1 MSIWI
6 SGGMLWLCLGMT
18 PTPEFISSRMSQAT
32 SQAQSHVRK
41 PLLLLGRSWAAN
53 GGGLS
58 PGPLRCSSEGCWCW
72 LLKDAARCGF
82 VLGAVSH
89 LHGWTPTQ
97 PPRAIAL
104 TNSAVK
110 RVHSIPL
117 ADINMCW
124 CLSFMKTNEQRY
136 LLLQPLSVHGSEVCR
151 QKQQLPA
158 PCRHVSSLCQAMSD
172 QNQPLALR
180 CEKARQCP
188 RSPLKR
194 SRRKDWLRCKRG
206 SSAHKAFPAGV
217 PVGCL
222 PANPAAAAAFPGPP
236 ETLGEFPLQ
245 LFSGGICVSHQPW
258 MPQGMV
264 PKNQQLGSFS
274 TWTQEIYSGLS
285 VPSASHRCSSGRR
298 GEEKGTWGHQNWT
311 ESVL

>member
-1 MSIWI
+1 MNRGICCCS
-6 SGGMLWLCLGMT
+6 LWVCM
-18 PTPEFISSRMSQAT
+18 EVKSA
-32 SQAQSHVRK
+32 
-41 PLLLLGRSWAAN
+41 GRN
-53 GGGLS
+53 
-58 PGPLRCSSEGCWCW
+58 
-72 LLKDAARCGF
+72 
-82 VLGAVSH
+82 
-89 LHGWTPTQ
+89 
-97 PPRAIAL
+97 
-104 TNSAVK
+104 NS
-110 RVHSIPL
+110 
-117 ADINMCW
+117 
-124 CLSFMKTNEQRY
+124 F
-136 LLLQPLSVHGSEVCR
+136 
-151 QKQQLPA
+151 QLPA
-158 PCRHVSSLCQAMSD
+158 DTLPPFARPGLTKTSLSPSAM
-172 QNQPLALR
+172 R
-180 CEKARQCP
+180 RQGSVQQ
-188 RSPLKR
+188 SPLKR

-206 SSAHKAFPAGV
+206 SSAHEAFPAGV
-217 PVGCL
+217 PVGRL